1 MGPVRGASKMCCGP
15 VRGAVLPGRNYER
28 SEASTCNSYGAWKL
42 ARTTAQEDR
51 NTIARTAA
59 REDRNTIARTA
70 AQETSSYD
78 SYLRPAGMLQL
89 FSSASMRIVDWYT
102 FDCLKS
108 VAAT

>member
-1 MGPVRGASKMCCGP
+1 MFVGGASNRGE
-15 VRGAVLPGRNYER
+15 VLLRGAVLPGRKHER
-28 SEASTCNSYGAWKL
+28 SEASL
-42 ARTTAQEDR
+42 RVDARTTAQEDR
-51 NTIARTAA
+51 T
-59 REDRNTIARTA
+59 TIARTA

>member
-1 MGPVRGASKMCCGP
+1 MVLSFTWCGTPGPQTRAQRGVTARKKGASK
-15 VRGAVLPGRNYER
+15 L
-28 SEASTCNSYGAWKL
+28 
-42 ARTTAQEDR
+42 
-51 NTIARTAA
+51 
-59 REDRNTIARTA
+59 ARTA
-70 AQETSSYD
+70 AQESSFHD

>member
-1 MGPVRGASKMCCGP
+1 MD
-15 VRGAVLPGRNYER
+15 
-28 SEASTCNSYGAWKL
+28 

-51 NTIARTAA
+51 TTIARTAA